1 MKACLTLITA
11 LMLSTAFAQTPPSTD
26 KEVMQKSQKGTG
38 IESKNTGTATD
49 PKGSSMSSTE
59 TPEDSARAAG
69 NSNEDTMKTDCSNLS
84 GKAQKNCM
92 KSLKKSR

>member
-1 MKACLTLITA
+1 MKLCLTLITT
-11 LMLSTAFAQTPPSTD
+11 LMLSTSFAQTPPSTD

-49 PKGSSMSSTE
+49 PKGTSMSSTE
-59 TPEDSARAAG
+59 MTEGEARAGG
-69 NSNEDTMKTDCSNLS
+69 NSNPDSMKTDCANLS

-92 KSLKKSR
+92 KSVKKHK